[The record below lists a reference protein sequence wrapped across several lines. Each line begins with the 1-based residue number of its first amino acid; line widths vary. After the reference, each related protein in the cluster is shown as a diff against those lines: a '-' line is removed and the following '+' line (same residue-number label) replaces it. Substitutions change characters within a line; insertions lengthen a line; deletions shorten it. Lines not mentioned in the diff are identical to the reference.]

1 LTRRSIGSPA
11 LLAALALAVW
21 WPPASARQVQFRSA
35 VDVVELNV
43 AVRQGNR
50 VVTGLGASDF
60 DVTDNG
66 VRQDILSISREN
78 TPIDVTLVVD
88 TSESVTNLLAQA
100 IVSAIDTVRVRLRRD
115 DRASVVTFNAVVRE
129 RLPLASARAAPLSLG
144 RPTGQT
150 SLNDAIALALAVPP
164 VPDRRQMVLVFT
176 DGFDSSSILTEDDV
190 LAVAG
195 RSPAAVFLV
204 SRAIGSPWL
213 PPMISK
219 EAVGGTAPVL
229 RGDATLP
236 AKFFE
241 RLAVAT

>member
-1 LTRRSIGSPA
+1 
-11 LLAALALAVW
+11 
-21 WPPASARQVQFRSA
+21 
-35 VDVVELNV
+35 
-43 AVRQGNR
+43 
-50 VVTGLGASDF
+50 
-60 DVTDNG
+60 
-66 VRQDILSISREN
+66 
-78 TPIDVTLVVD
+78 
-88 TSESVTNLLAQA
+88 
-100 IVSAIDTVRVRLRRD
+100 
-115 DRASVVTFNAVVRE
+115 VTFNAVVRE

-219 EAVGGTAPVL
+219 EAGGGTAPVL
-229 RGDATLP
+229 RGVATLP

-241 RLAVAT
+241 RLADATGGLSLQTSSIRVDTTTDGTRSTMRMTPNDNLLTDVFLRAFEDFRSSYLIRYSPTGVPRGGWHDVSVRVTRSGRHEVRVRSGYISG